1 MTEKVK
7 STKIEKKNLNYYK
20 IITFI
25 LVGIILLVLLGFG
38 ATSVLSSAYN
48 DGVVFG
54 QQNTVNILLTEVN
67 DKGYIEINLGKN
79 KTLALVPSSMVKNA
93 QEDLVNGILSSVNG
107 KGYVQI
113 NDDNN
118 NSVVLVPYQEK

>member
-7 STKIEKKNLNYYK
+7 STKIEKKKLNYYK

-67 DKGYIEINLGKN
+67 DKGYIEINLGEN
-79 KTLALVPSSMVKNA
+79 KTLALVPSSMIKNA
-93 QEDLVNGILSSVNG
+93 QEDLVNGILNSVNE

-113 NDDNN
+113 NNGNN